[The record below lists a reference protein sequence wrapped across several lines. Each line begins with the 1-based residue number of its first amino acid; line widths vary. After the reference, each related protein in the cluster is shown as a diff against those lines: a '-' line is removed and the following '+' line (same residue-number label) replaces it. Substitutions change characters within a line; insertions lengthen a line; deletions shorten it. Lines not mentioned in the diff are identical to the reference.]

1 MIDKECLDCR
11 HHKNG
16 GCDTWCENGEMW
28 TPTKEYIEREEL
40 LQRAKQHQGSVFG
53 APVIIAEIE
62 KMPEANV
69 KEVFYAMWVRKENH
83 MTYWYECSHC
93 GNKPLRNEW
102 KEEVYS
108 SYCPHC
114 GATMLEDWE

>member
-69 KEVFYAMWVRKENH
+69 KEVFTEKHLPSCFRLP
-83 MTYWYECSHC
+83 CSRRSTWASIC
-93 GNKPLRNEW
+93 WTP
-102 KEEVYS
+102 
-108 SYCPHC
+108 
-114 GATMLEDWE
+114 